1 MAQALPTTQSLS
13 LLSPGLASAWVPS
26 SHPSSVVP
34 ALRRAGRSPAAGRP
48 APSPGVRPAAQSSI
62 HLRSCH
68 HRHRAERRQS
78 IARYR
83 GCGTRGPSSR
93 EVRRVAELTRD
104 ALEGVWFLV
113 KGLER
118 DAQRVLS
125 GKGDVALIRDI
136 VRRLLRLP
144 ELLRGALREVEALC
158 EVDSDQSGQLTL
170 PVAPEMRCA

>member
-13 LLSPGLASAWVPS
+13 LLSPSLASAWAPS
-26 SHPSSVVP
+26 SYPSSVVP

-48 APSPGVRPAAQSSI
+48 APSPGVRPAAPSSI
-62 HLRSCH
+62 YRRSCH

-83 GCGTRGPSSR
+83 GCTDRGPSHQ
-93 EVRRVAELTRD
+93 EVRRVAELLRD

-125 GKGDVALIRDI
+125 GAGDVALIGD
-136 VRRLLRLP
+136 VMRRLLRLP
-144 ELLRGALREVEALC
+144 ELLREALREVETLC
-158 EVDSDQSGQLTL
+158 VVDSEQSGQLTL